1 MADQGTDEATFV
13 RHAPCPSCGSRDN
26 LGRYDDGHGWCFG
39 CGYFEKGERN
49 VRAHTVESN
58 QAQEKEEDHERG
70 RGSAVPQC
78 VGNDLPRGVS
88 VPQLLTG
95 EYQALSV
102 RHLSAE
108 TCRKWD
114 YRVTHYNGKMAQAAT
129 YYTPDG
135 TRAVAQKVRMRNKEF
150 TIVGDIKLAGLYG
163 QHLFRDKGKMVVVTE
178 GEIDAM
184 SVSQLQ
190 QHKYPV
196 VSIPTGSQG
205 AKKAIAKQLEW
216 LLGFDHVIL
225 MFDNDEPGHA
235 AALECAPLFPP
246 GRCKI
251 ASLPLKDANDMLV
264 AGRGEELIN
273 AMWGA
278 KTYRPDGLV
287 TLAEVREDVLKE
299 PEQGLPWYMPTL
311 TKLTYGRRLGE
322 AYAFGAGTGVG
333 KTDWLV
339 QQIAFDITQ
348 LKEKVGVIFLEQQP
362 VETVKRVAGK
372 VAGRRFHV
380 PRDVAGWEQ
389 ADLEGALDALQ
400 ASGALHLYD
409 HFGSCNW
416 EVIQS
421 RIRYLSRS
429 EGVRLFYLDHL
440 TALAAEVADERRAL
454 EGIMANIGGLV
465 KELNIVLHFVSHL
478 ATPEGKPHEEGGRV
492 MIRHFKGSRAIGFW
506 SHYMFGLE
514 RNQQAEADGDG
525 TTTFRVL
532 KDRYTGDATGKTF
545 HINYD
550 PATGMLA
557 ETDGPVTFDADDK
570 GEF

>member
-1 MADQGTDEATFV
+1 MSTETGAEEATFV

-26 LGRYDDGHGWCFG
+26 LGIYSDGHGWCFG
-39 CGYFEKGERN
+39 CGFYQKGDN
-49 VRAHTVESN
+49 DASDTGTESRVSDP
-58 QAQEKEEDHERG
+58 A
-70 RGSAVPQC
+70 
-78 VGNDLPRGVS
+78 PRGAGGDSPVR
-88 VPQLLTG
+88 VPASLLAG
-95 EYQALSV
+95 EYSPLSV
-102 RHLSAE
+102 RHISAE

-114 YRVTHYNGKMAQAAT
+114 YRTTKFQDKMAQAAT

-135 TRAVAQKVRMRNKEF
+135 TAAVAQKIRMRNKEF

-163 QHLFRDKGKMVVVTE
+163 QHLFRDKGKMVVITE

-196 VSIPTGSQG
+196 VSVPNGAQG
-205 AKKAIAKQLEW
+205 AKKAILKQLEW
-216 LLGFDHVIL
+216 LMGFDHVVL
-225 MFDNDEPGHA
+225 MFDNDDQGRA
-235 AALECAPLFPP
+235 AALECAAQFPP

-264 AGRGEELIN
+264 AGRGEEIIN

-287 TLAEVREDVLKE
+287 TLAEVRTEVLRE

-322 AYAFGAGTGVG
+322 CYAFGAGTGVG

-339 QQIAFDITQ
+339 QQIAFDLIE
-348 LKEKVGVIFLEQQP
+348 LKESVGLFFLEQQP
-362 VETVKRVAGK
+362 AETVKRLAGK
-372 VAGRRFHV
+372 IVGKRFHV
-380 PRDVAGWEQ
+380 PSDVAGWQ
-389 ADLEGALDALQ
+389 QSDLEGALDVLQ
-400 ASGALHLYD
+400 QRGALHLYN
-409 HFGSCNW
+409 HFGSAKW
-416 EVIQS
+416 ETIQA
-421 RIRYLSRS
+421 RIRYLARS

-440 TALAAEVADERRAL
+440 TALAAEEADERRAL

-506 SHYMFGLE
+506 SHFMFGLE
-514 RNQQAEADGDG
+514 RDQQADPGDDA

-557 ETDGPVTFDADDK
+557 ETDGPVTFDDESSK
-570 GEF
+570 GDF

>member
-1 MADQGTDEATFV
+1 MSETGTEEATFV
-13 RHAPCPSCGSRDN
+13 RHAPCPSCGSKDN
-26 LGRYDDGHGWCFG
+26 LGIYSDGHGWCFG
-39 CGYFEKGERN
+39 CGHYEKGE
-49 VRAHTVESN
+49 AGEAGTST
-58 QAQEKEEDHERG
+58 
-70 RGSAVPQC
+70 AVPATGGSTDRVRQQ
-78 VGNDLPRGVS
+78 N
-88 VPQLLTG
+88 LLVG
-95 EYQALSV
+95 EYEALSV
-102 RHLSAE
+102 RKLSAE

-114 YRVTHYNGKMAQAAT
+114 YRTTTYNGKMAQAAT

-135 TRAVAQKVRMRNKEF
+135 TQAVAQKVRMRNKEF
-150 TIVGDIKLAGLYG
+150 TIVGDIKQAGLYG

-190 QHKYPV
+190 QHKWPV
-196 VSIPTGSQG
+196 VSVPNGAQG
-205 AKKAIAKQLEW
+205 AKKAIARQLEW
-216 LLGFDHVIL
+216 LLGFDHVVL
-225 MFDNDEPGHA
+225 MFDNDDEGRKA
-235 AALECAPLFPP
+235 TLDCAPLFPA

-251 ASLPLKDANDMLV
+251 ANLPLKDANDMLV
-264 AGRGEELIN
+264 ANRGEELIN

-287 TLAEVREDVLKE
+287 TLAEVRGEVLKE

-322 AYAFGAGTGVG
+322 CYAFGAGTGVG

-339 QQIAFDITQ
+339 QQIAFDITE

-362 VETVKRVAGK
+362 VETVKRIAGK
-372 VAGRRFHV
+372 VARKRFHV
-380 PRDVAGWEQ
+380 PRDVAGWQQ
-389 ADLEGALDALQ
+389 ADLEGALDMLQ
-400 ASGALHLYD
+400 GSGALHLYD
-409 HFGSCNW
+409 HFGSCQW

-421 RIRYLSRS
+421 RIRYLARS

-465 KELNIVLHFVSHL
+465 KELNVVLHFVSHL

-514 RNQQAEADGDG
+514 RNQQADTEDDGL
-525 TTTFRVL
+525 TTFRVL

-545 HINYD
+545 HITYD
-550 PATGMLA
+550 PPTGMLA
-557 ETDGPVTFDADDK
+557 EVDGPVTFDAEDTK
-570 GEF
+570 GDF

>member
-1 MADQGTDEATFV
+1 MEETSEAQFV
-13 RHAPCPSCGSRDN
+13 RHEPCPSCKSKDN

-39 CGYFEKGERN
+39 CGHYEKGETN
-49 VRAHTVESN
+49 
-58 QAQEKEEDHERG
+58 ERG
-70 RGSAVPQC
+70 SSPAVPQR
-78 VGNDLPRGVS
+78 VGDGVPVR
-88 VPQLLTG
+88 VPVSPSLLAG
-95 EYQALSV
+95 EYEALSV

-114 YRVTHYNGKMAQAAT
+114 YRTTTYQGKMAQAAT

-135 TRAVAQKVRMRNKEF
+135 TQAVAQKIRMRNKEF

-184 SVSQLQ
+184 SVSQMQ
-190 QHKYPV
+190 QHKWPV
-196 VSIPTGSQG
+196 VSVPNGAQG
-205 AKKAIAKQLEW
+205 AKKAIARQLEW

-225 MFDNDEPGHA
+225 MFDNDDQGRA

-264 AGRGEELIN
+264 ANRGEELIN

-287 TLAEVREDVLKE
+287 TLDEVRGDVLRE
-299 PEQGLPWYMPTL
+299 PENGLPWWSPTL

-322 AYAFGAGTGVG
+322 CYGLGAGTGVG
-333 KTDWLV
+333 KTDFLV
-339 QQIAFDITQ
+339 QQIKYDALD
-348 LKEKVGVIFLEQQP
+348 LKQKVGVIFLEQQP
-362 VETVKRVAGK
+362 AETVKRIAGK
-372 VAGRRFHV
+372 VSGKRFHV

-389 ADLEGALDALQ
+389 TDLEAALDQLHQ
-400 ASGALHLYD
+400 SGTVHLYD
-409 HFGSCNW
+409 HFGSADW
-416 EVIQS
+416 QIIQS
-421 RIRYLSRS
+421 RIRYLAKA
-429 EGVRLFYLDHL
+429 EGVTIFYLDHL
-440 TALAAEVADERRAL
+440 TALAAALDDERRGL
-454 EGIMANIGGLV
+454 DKMMAEIGGLV
-465 KELNIVLHFVSHL
+465 KELNIIITFVSHL

-492 MIRHFKGSRAIGFW
+492 MLKHLRGSRAIVQW
-506 SHYMFGLE
+506 AHYVFGLE
-514 RNQQAEADGDG
+514 RNQQAGEGEDN

-550 PATGMLA
+550 PATGMLV
-557 ETDGPVTFDADDK
+557 ETDGPVTFDDESNK
-570 GEF
+570 GDF